1 MGRLST
7 TLKIFGIVV
16 LSLLA
21 VAATSP
27 GSITRSVIAQR
38 NREEIETHHH
48 YIAPGPEDSRSPC
61 PALNVL
67 ANHGYLPRDGRN
79 IGYFDI
85 VSALQEAYGIDF
97 PLSTFLAVGGFGLV
111 HANTIDVNDFPALFP
126 SPSNEPKTFWQ
137 KVMTG
142 FDHETKP
149 STLRQRAE
157 DISSWAKNWI
167 QYRTMELHHIGLHNH
182 IEHDASITH
191 DDAPSGDVY
200 APWASNH
207 SLFEDFMRD
216 STAGE
221 DGNHV
226 DLRDL
231 GTARVRREQES
242 LAWSGR
248 TIDPIHA
255 NIALG
260 ESALVI
266 AIFGESLP
274 ETPAHIKHD
283 GDDWH
288 WDFLAVPKHVMRTF
302 WLEERLPENWRPRRI
317 TNAKNIGSGK
327 ERVQNRMKELRGG
340 LKESVKQL
348 ANNATAPIVA
358 AAQKVL
364 GSS

>member
-1 MGRLST
+1 MVRLTAS
-7 TLKIFGIVV
+7 LKVVFGTVG

-21 VAATSP
+21 VAAASR
-27 GSITRSVIAQR
+27 GSLTRSVIAHYE
-38 NREEIETHHH
+38 REELETHHH

-79 IGYFDI
+79 IGPFDL
-85 VSALQEAYGIDF
+85 VFALQQAYGLDVPISN
-97 PLSTFLAVGGFGLV
+97 LLAIGGFWLV
-111 HANTIDVNDFPALFP
+111 HHNSLHDLPTLPP
-126 SPSNEPKTFWQ
+126 SPLKNPKGFWRSL
-137 KVMTG
+137 MTG
-142 FDHETKP
+142 FDDEMKP
-149 STLRQRAE
+149 SSIHQHVE
-157 DISSWAKNWI
+157 DFTSWAKNAL

-191 DDAPSGDVY
+191 DDAPGIDALY

-216 STAGE
+216 STAGK

-231 GTARVRREQES
+231 GTARVRREHES
-242 LAWSGR
+242 ATWSGR
-248 TIDPIHA
+248 IIDALHA
-255 NIALG
+255 EIARG
-260 ESALVI
+260 EAALVI
-266 AIFGESLP
+266 GIFGESLP

-302 WLEERLPENWRPRRI
+302 WLEERLPENWRPRR
-317 TNAKNIGSGK
+317 TTTLKSTHAGNQ
-327 ERVQNRMKELRGG
+327 RVGDRMKELRGG
-340 LKESVKQL
+340 LKEAVKNL
-348 ANNATAPIVA
+348 AGNATTPIVA